1 MYSMQFAGEA
11 FSPNLQSALRIAWP
25 SGLSS
30 GKLNMYKLEMC
41 LGSVADIA
49 RGWVYDDGVVV
60 SVSSAQNYLERIRAE
75 FGTDCLALLRF
86 DPLDQAVVVIEGEPD
101 SLMDRTSELLSPIGP
116 DGLPYSDCRSTSM
129 KRKLARAMGYDGL
142 DFPDD
147 DHCLIPRPAVK
158 EQVIPNDGEAV
169 ARARRILAKMFK
181 PKAVL
186 NRGRKNSQ

>member
-75 FGTDCLALLRF
+75 FGTDCLALHSS
-86 DPLDQAVVVIEGEPD
+86 G
-101 SLMDRTSELLSPIGP
+101 ST
-116 DGLPYSDCRSTSM
+116 RST
-129 KRKLARAMGYDGL
+129 
-142 DFPDD
+142 
-147 DHCLIPRPAVK
+147 RPSSSSRG
-158 EQVIPNDGEAV
+158 N
-169 ARARRILAKMFK
+169 RI
-181 PKAVL
+181 
-186 NRGRKNSQ
+186 R